1 MFSSTDLPPH
11 LGASIAASKGS
22 FSEMPCSTDHIP
34 ATWISCQSEDRSRSY
49 EGGLHRIIYN
59 SSDLIGG
66 EQIQKE
72 QWISS
77 LTSGYASLRADPA
90 IDRSFEGEL
99 RIVRACD
106 VSVGTIHGTVKSI
119 SRTTEDIAAQSTNNV
134 VLLLNAGHS
143 PLSVDQSGRS
153 VDLSP
158 GASVLVEQSAPS
170 IIRVSDGQCGLIA
183 VQTDRE
189 RVRQRYAGFED
200 RLMTVVSSSMMIN
213 ALVRAY
219 VGVLADEKEA
229 ESQLTMQFVAD
240 HIADLIAATASIA
253 APVTAHD
260 ARGLRAV
267 RTQAILTKIRGGFT
281 NPEISAQGVA
291 KELGLSARYVQDLLQ
306 ETGISFSER
315 VLEQRLQGARKMLSQ
330 RHNDALRVS
339 EIALINGFS
348 DVSYFNRCFRRRFGH
363 TPTSVR

>member
-1 MFSSTDLPPH
+1 VFSSTDLPPH
-11 LGASIAASKGS
+11 LGERGR
-22 FSEMPCSTDHIP
+22 FSLWQDIHVAE
-34 ATWISCQSEDRSRSY
+34 ARR
-49 EGGLHRIIYN
+49 GLDRIIYN

-66 EQIQKE
+66 EQTQKE
-72 QWISS
+72 QWISTLS
-77 LTSGYASLRADPA
+77 SGYARLRADPA
-90 IDRSFEGEL
+90 IGRSFEGEL
-99 RIVRACD
+99 RIVRTCD

-153 VDLSP
+153 VDLGP

-189 RVRQRYAGFED
+189 RVRQRCAGFED
-200 RLMTVVSSSMMIN
+200 RLMTVVSSSIN

-219 VGVLADEKEA
+219 VGVLADQEEA
-229 ESQLTMQFVAD
+229 ESHLTMQFVAD

-260 ARGLRAV
+260 NADARGLRAV
-267 RTQAILTKIRGGFT
+267 RTQAILTKIRGGFA
-281 NPEISAQGVA
+281 NPGISAQGVA

-330 RHNDALRVS
+330 RHNDAMRIS
-339 EIALINGFS
+339 EIALMNGFS
-348 DVSYFNRCFRRRFGH
+348 DVSYFNRCFRRRFGQ

>member
-1 MFSSTDLPPH
+1 MSRKTVFSSADLPQH
-11 LGASIAASKGS
+11 LGDRDR
-22 FSEMPCSTDHIP
+22 FSLWQDIHVAQRC
-34 ATWISCQSEDRSRSY
+34 
-49 EGGLHRIIYN
+49 LHRIIYN

-72 QWISS
+72 QWISTLS
-77 LTSGYASLRADPA
+77 SGYARLRADPA
-90 IDRSFEGEL
+90 IGRSFEGEL
-99 RIVRACD
+99 RIVRTCD
-106 VSVGTIHGTVKSI
+106 VSVGTIQGTVKSI

-170 IIRVSDGQCGLIA
+170 IIRASNGQCGLIA

-189 RVRQRYAGFED
+189 RVRQRCAGFED
-200 RLMTVVSSSMMIN
+200 RLMTVAPSSMMIN

-253 APVTAHD
+253 APVTARDNAD

-281 NPEISAQGVA
+281 DPEISAQGVA

-306 ETGISFSER
+306 ETGVSFSER

-330 RHNDALRVS
+330 RHKDALRVS
-339 EIALINGFS
+339 EIALMNGFS

>member
-1 MFSSTDLPPH
+1 MLPVIPGMESVALDFFETAGFAERILVTKDGVFIGGFAGASWRPRSIFPAAGYPCRRDLVGRIRH
-11 LGASIAASKGS
+11 LGKTCI
-22 FSEMPCSTDHIP
+22 
-34 ATWISCQSEDRSRSY
+34 RSHGHLIGGAWPDGRDNQAY
-49 EGGLHRIIYN
+49 EGCLHRITYN

-77 LTSGYASLRADPA
+77 LTSGYARLRADPA
-90 IDRSFEGEL
+90 IGKSFEGEL
-99 RIVRACD
+99 RIVRTCD

-119 SRTTEDIAAQSTNNV
+119 SRTPEDIAAQSTNNV

-153 VDLSP
+153 VELSP
-158 GASVLVEQSAPS
+158 GASVLVEQSSPS

-200 RLMTVVSSSMMIN
+200 RLMTVASSTMMIN

-229 ESQLTMQFVAD
+229 VSTD
-240 HIADLIAATASIA
+240 H
-253 APVTAHD
+253 
-260 ARGLRAV
+260 AV
-267 RTQAILTKIRGGFT
+267 RGRSYCRSDRRHRFHCRTC
-281 NPEISAQGVA
+281 N
-291 KELGLSARYVQDLLQ
+291 
-306 ETGISFSER
+306 
-315 VLEQRLQGARKMLSQ
+315 GARQ
-330 RHNDALRVS
+330 RGRARSTCGADA
-339 EIALINGFS
+339 S
-348 DVSYFNRCFRRRFGH
+348 DSD
-363 TPTSVR
+363 

>member
-1 MFSSTDLPPH
+1 M
-11 LGASIAASKGS
+11 
-22 FSEMPCSTDHIP
+22 
-34 ATWISCQSEDRSRSY
+34 
-49 EGGLHRIIYN
+49 HRIIYN

-72 QWISS
+72 QWISTLS
-77 LTSGYASLRADPA
+77 SGYARLRADPA
-90 IDRSFEGEL
+90 VGRSFEGEL
-99 RIVRACD
+99 RIVRTCD

-119 SRTTEDIAAQSTNNV
+119 SRTTEDIVAQSTNNV

-143 PLSVDQSGRS
+143 ALSVDQSGRS

-189 RVRQRYAGFED
+189 RVHQRCAGFED
-200 RLMTVVSSSMMIN
+200 RLMTAVSSSMMIN

-219 VGVLADEKEA
+219 VGVLAHEKEA

-240 HIADLIAATASIA
+240 HIADLIAATASPT
-253 APVTAHD
+253 APVTADDNAD

-267 RTQAILTKIRGGFT
+267 RTQAILTKIRSGFT
-281 NPEISAQGVA
+281 DPEISAQGIA
-291 KELGLSARYVQDLLQ
+291 KELRLSTRYIHDILQ

-315 VLEQRLQGARKMLSQ
+315 VLELRLQSAHKMLAQ
-330 RHNDALRVS
+330 RHKDGMRVS
-339 EIALINGFS
+339 EIAMMSGFS
-348 DVSYFNRCFRRRFGH
+348 DVSYFNRCFRRRFGY
-363 TPTSVR
+363 TPTSAR